1 MAGMAVRK
9 VADLTIDEFKSLIHE
24 TIAEDI
30 ETWKETFE
38 IMADKRLMMKIK
50 KADADW
56 QAGKK
61 DAYVSW
67 DEVKK

>member
-1 MAGMAVRK
+1 MAGMAARK
-9 VADLTIDEFKSLIHE
+9 VADLTVDEFKSLIHE

-30 ETWKETFE
+30 GAWKETFE
-38 IMADKRLMMKIK
+38 IMADKRLMRKIR

-67 DEVKK
+67 DGVKK

>member
-1 MAGMAVRK
+1 MAGMVARK
-9 VADLTIDEFKSLIHE
+9 VADLTIDEFKLLIHE

-30 ETWKETFE
+30 ETWKESFE
-38 IMADKRLMMKIK
+38 IMADKRLLRKIK

-67 DEVKK
+67 DEIKK